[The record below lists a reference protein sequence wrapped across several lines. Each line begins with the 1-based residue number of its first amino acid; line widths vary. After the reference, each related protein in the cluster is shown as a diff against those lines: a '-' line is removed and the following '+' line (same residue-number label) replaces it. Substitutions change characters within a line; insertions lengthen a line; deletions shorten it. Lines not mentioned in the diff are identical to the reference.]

1 MMTARGYREDDVYMR
16 IQLELPETQVQE
28 LKTLMAEAGLDTYK
42 DLFNQALSAF
52 EWILNEVKSGRSIA
66 SVDEQ
71 NQTYR
76 VLVMPALQ
84 QVAKNARKEEQS
96 AHRSASR

>member
-1 MMTARGYREDDVYMR
+1 MR

-28 LKTLMAEAGLDTYK
+28 LKKLMAEAAMDTYK

-52 EWILNEVKSGRSIA
+52 EWILTEVKSGRSIA

>member
-28 LKTLMAEAGLDTYK
+28 LKKLMAEAGLDTYK

-52 EWILNEVKSGRSIA
+52 EWILNEVKGGRSIA

-84 QVAKNARKEEQS
+84 QVAKNARKEQQS

>member
-1 MMTARGYREDDVYMR
+1 MR

-28 LKTLMAEAGLDTYK
+28 LKKLMAEAGLDTYK

>member
-1 MMTARGYREDDVYMR
+1 MR
-16 IQLELPETQVQE
+16 IQLELPEAQVQE
-28 LKTLMAEAGLDTYK
+28 LKKLMAEAGLDTYK
-42 DLFNQALSAF
+42 ELFNHSLSAF

-66 SVDEQ
+66 SVDEN

-84 QVAKNARKEEQS
+84 QVAKAARKAEEQP
-96 AHRSASR
+96 AHSASR

>member
-1 MMTARGYREDDVYMR
+1 MR

-28 LKTLMAEAGLDTYK
+28 LKKLMAEAAMDTYK

-52 EWILNEVKSGRSIA
+52 EWILTEVKNGRSIA